1 MPAYVIR
8 SSDNGGG
15 NLKRVGNQPFAQG
28 EVNHAKRQKPKK
40 FTKAEKQALQILI
53 RNKRKR

>member
-1 MPAYVIR
+1 MPAYAIR
-8 SSDNGGG
+8 SNHNSGTM
-15 NLKRVGNQPFAQG
+15 KRVGNQHLAHG

-53 RNKRKR
+53 RNRRKRK

>member
-1 MPAYVIR
+1 MPATRKYGRAIAAPMR
-8 SSDNGGG
+8 I
-15 NLKRVGNQPFAQG
+15 GNQRFAQG